1 MGDCASCKREKQPEL
16 TSEERTFLLAM
27 ESKDARYHKLIRWI
41 VTAFI
46 VCMLMMSAI
55 FIYAWTS
62 YDYIGVDDDSDHMS
76 QTIERMMQ
84 DKSDEERE
92 ALERCMDIIDRYA

>member
-55 FIYAWTS
+55 FFYAWTS
-62 YDYIGVDDDSDHMS
+62 
-76 QTIERMMQ
+76 
-84 DKSDEERE
+84 
-92 ALERCMDIIDRYA
+92 